1 MPRFFIG
8 PPSGDCAV
16 IEGGDARHITRVL
29 RMQPG
34 ERIILCDGAGTD
46 YAGVIESAGD
56 TAVSVR
62 ILESRRSEAEPTVSL
77 HLYQALPK
85 GEKMDLIIQKAVE
98 LGVKDITPVLTSRCV
113 SRPDPQSMGKKLSRY
128 QKIAFE
134 AAKQCGRG
142 VIPAV
147 RPMLGFEQSLAEAA
161 NFDLSIFFYECGGA
175 FLQKIISPE
184 KKDIALFVGSEGG
197 FSKEEAALAVASGAV
212 AATLGKRILRC
223 ETAPLAAL
231 AIIMNLTGNM

>member
-8 PPSGDCAV
+8 PLSGDCAV

-34 ERIILCDGAGTD
+34 ERITLCDGAGTD
-46 YAGVIESAGD
+46 YAGVIESVGD
-56 TAVSVR
+56 TVSVR
-62 ILESRRSEAEPTVSL
+62 VLESCRSEAEPTVSL

-85 GEKMDLIIQKAVE
+85 GEKMELIIQKAVE
-98 LGVKDITPVLTSRCV
+98 LGASDITPVLTSRCV
-113 SRPDPQSMGKKLSRY
+113 SRPDPQSMEKKRARY

-142 VIPAV
+142 VIPSV
-147 RPMLGFEQSLAEAA
+147 RPLLSFGQALAEAA

-197 FSKEEAALAVASGAV
+197 FSEEEAAQAVATGAV

-223 ETAPLAAL
+223 ETAPLAGI
-231 AIIMNLTGNM
+231 AIVMNLTGNM